1 MGKKDKINRNII
13 KKFILFIFHILSIFI
28 INNIQIQNFFWC
40 FKKQLKRIML
50 PKKQLKLISDLREI
64 NEIILD
70 SFNNEKVNKQYIQD
84 LAFAHVENI
93 LLKNKLEEA
102 NEENA
107 EESKVNIVVYLS
119 QGIAKRKVG
128 KGKEGIRKE
137 GKGKGKG
144 GKRGKGKKRK
154 KISK

>member
-13 KKFILFIFHILSIFI
+13 KTFILFIFHILSIFI

-84 LAFAHVENI
+84 LAFANVENI

-107 EESKVNIVVYLS
+107 EESKANIVVYLS

-128 KGKEGIRKE
+128 KGKEVIRKE

-144 GKRGKGKKRK
+144 GKRGKGKKK
-154 KISK
+154 EKNK

>member
-13 KKFILFIFHILSIFI
+13 KTFILFIFHILSIFI

-107 EESKVNIVVYLS
+107 EESKANIVVYLS

-144 GKRGKGKKRK
+144 GKRGKGKKK
-154 KISK
+154 EKNK

>member
-13 KKFILFIFHILSIFI
+13 KTFILFIFHILSIFI

-84 LAFAHVENI
+84 LAFANVENI

-107 EESKVNIVVYLS
+107 EESKANIVVYLS

-144 GKRGKGKKRK
+144 GKRGKGKKK
-154 KISK
+154 EKNK